1 MRESICVVVTLVEV
15 PKDDGRLARRT
26 ARRLGV
32 RLLIPRIRLT
42 RFDEPPASHD
52 ETEDNGALIEIG
64 PDTPP
69 PQPRG
74 VDEQVG
80 VRLQGRQEPLRPLR
94 QRGIAGCEIGSPPG
108 LAGGREIY
116 VGFFGSSSGLS
127 LRERWHLR
135 CEELFGPLPQP
146 LSPAFPAHLEQMFNL
161 RISGSEN
168 LDINVENIPLPP
180 GTPPAAN
187 WFRVEEIPLPA
198 EVEACEVV
206 EPAVEEPVPVIE
218 EPEDEEVVEPL
229 ALYVA
234 VPSGD
239 LVLRLVRVW
248 PCENG
253 PPPPPPP
260 SPVDVPDV
268 RVPSPMLPAIEMP
281 AQPGQE
287 EVRPPTPP
295 PRLMASP
302 PPPPPP
308 SPEHPVTPPHAP
320 VPLAVVSPVR
330 RQVVRPFGRNGLC
343 GEGCG
348 QFADLPDESIRCFRC
363 LRHGHLSYHC
373 PNPPAEGLQCFN
385 CYEEGH
391 VRRHCPYPLRYR
403 IRPQD
408 ELARGLRRQ
417 FVDPHGVVRHQREW
431 QNLLQGDG
439 QLQSGPEVAPGME
452 QAAAAPTAPGP
463 QVPSASGSN
472 GRGRGSNGRGRA
484 QVPQARLPPPANV
497 SSSSEEELWDWYVNF
512 YFIPKIMHDRNS
524 SGKDPNYFEPHASS
538 NNPFS
543 SVPIVRGP

>member
-15 PKDDGRLARRT
+15 PKDDGRLARRA
-26 ARRLGV
+26 ARRLG
-32 RLLIPRIRLT
+32 IRLITPRLILT
-42 RFDEPPASHD
+42 RYDELPVHPAVV
-52 ETEDNGALIEIG
+52 EDYGANIEVA
-64 PDTPP
+64 PDVPAP
-69 PQPRG
+69 LLG
-74 VDEQVG
+74 GMDEQVG
-80 VRLQGRQEPLRPLR
+80 VRLQGRQEPLRPLW

-135 CEELFGPLPQP
+135 CEELFGPLPPP

-308 SPEHPVTPPHAP
+308 SPERPVTPPHAP

-417 FVDPHGVVRHQREW
+417 FVDPHGVVRHPREW

-512 YFIPKIMHDRNS
+512 YFIPKIMHGPKVEFCEINFV
-524 SGKDPNYFEPHASS
+524 GEPKFDMFIFR
-538 NNPFS
+538 P
-543 SVPIVRGP
+543 

>member
-1 MRESICVVVTLVEV
+1 MIVKSLYKL
-15 PKDDGRLARRT
+15 PKDDGRLARQT

-94 QRGIAGCEIGSPPG
+94 QRGIAGCEIGSSPG

-135 CEELFGPLPQP
+135 CEELFGPLPP
-146 LSPAFPAHLEQMFNL
+146 PFSPAFPAHLEQMFNL

-168 LDINVENIPLPP
+168 LD
-180 GTPPAAN
+180 
-187 WFRVEEIPLPA
+187 EIPLPA

-206 EPAVEEPVPVIE
+206 ELAVEEPVPVIE

-281 AQPGQE
+281 AEPGQE

-308 SPEHPVTPPHAP
+308 SPERPVTPPHAP

-403 IRPQD
+403 VRPQD

-417 FVDPHGVVRHQREW
+417 FVDRQGVVRHQREW

-439 QLQSGPEVAPGME
+439 QLQSGHEVAPGME
-452 QAAAAPTAPGP
+452 RAAAAPTAPGP
-463 QVPSASGSN
+463 QFPSASGSN

-512 YFIPKIMHDRNS
+512 YFIPKILHGPKVEFCEINFVGGSPGVFD
-524 SGKDPNYFEPHASS
+524 E
-538 NNPFS
+538 FS
-543 SVPIVRGP
+543 PEYKLMW